1 MTTAT
6 HTGAVTKAAPE
17 DAAALARTLARAL
30 ADDPVTTW
38 FLPREADR
46 PQRLLRGFEQVFLRR
61 IALPR
66 DATFSVEAHAGVA
79 MWLPPGQA
87 QLGALEQLRLLPAM
101 ARAWGRHLPRA
112 LRGMSAMDAGHPHEP
127 HWYLWLLGVDPQ
139 RQGEGLGSRLLA
151 EVLERCDRDGVP
163 AYLEATTPRNRELY
177 LSHGFE
183 DAGDLRLPDDGPR
196 LWPMWREPGA

>member
-6 HTGAVTKAAPE
+6 QLTVDRAAPQ
-17 DAAALARTLARAL
+17 DAPALARTLARAF
-30 ADDPVTTW
+30 ADDPVTLW

-46 PQRLLRGFEQVFLRR
+46 AERLQRSYERVFLRG

-66 DATFSVEAHAGVA
+66 EATFSVDGHAGVA

-87 QLGALEQLRLLPAM
+87 RLGALEQLRLLPAM
-101 ARAWGRHLPRA
+101 ARALGSDLPRA
-112 LRGMSAMDAGHPHEP
+112 LRGMGAMEAAHPHQP

-151 EVLERCDRDGVP
+151 DALERCDRDRVP

-177 LSHGFE
+177 LRHGFE
-183 DAGDLRLPDDGPR
+183 DCGELRLPDDGPR
-196 LWPMWREPGA
+196 LWPMWREAGP

>member
-6 HTGAVTKAAPE
+6 QPAVTRAATE
-17 DAAALARTLARAL
+17 DAAALARTLARAF
-30 ADDPVTTW
+30 ADDPVSVW

-46 PQRLLRGFEQVFLRR
+46 PQRLARSYERVFLRR

-66 DATFSVEAHAGVA
+66 EATFTVADHAGVA

-87 QLGALEQLRLLPAM
+87 QLGALEQLRLLPVM
-101 ARAWGRHLPRA
+101 AGALGRDLPRA
-112 LRGMSAMDAGHPHEP
+112 LRGMGAMDAVHPHEP

-151 EVLERCDRDGVP
+151 EVLERCDRDRVP
-163 AYLEATTPRNRELY
+163 AYLEATTPRNREFY
-177 LSHGFE
+177 VRHGFE
-183 DAGDLRLPDDGPR
+183 DRGELQLPDDGPQ